1 MSVVRTSEEKDGGN
15 THGGFV
21 AVLLAREKKKKKRKR
36 KEELFPLSPNWLLQD
51 HLYIDNFSQLRNPR
65 LCKIF
70 PMSLLFTGAGL
81 TQARANFKFLC
92 SLTLPSSTAVAMAS
106 LCVLPT
112 GFTLESILKSS
123 MCLPISLKMKN
134 VSKSMLLT

>member
-1 MSVVRTSEEKDGGN
+1 MGEIHME
-15 THGGFV
+15 
-21 AVLLAREKKKKKRKR
+21 VLLLFYLQGKKEKKRKR

-65 LCKIF
+65 LCMIF

-123 MCLPISLKMKN
+123 LCLPISLKMKN